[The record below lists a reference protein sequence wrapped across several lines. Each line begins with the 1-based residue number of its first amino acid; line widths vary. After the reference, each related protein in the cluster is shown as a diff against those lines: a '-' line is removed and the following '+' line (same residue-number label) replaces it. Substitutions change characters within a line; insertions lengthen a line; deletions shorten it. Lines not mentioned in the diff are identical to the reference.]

1 MSEKALKKR
10 GRKPI
15 KYKQP
20 IVQKTFRMLEAD
32 VKPVT
37 KLVVNYMKENS
48 NIAKYKKQR
57 KSK

>member
-1 MSEKALKKR
+1 MSEKVEKKR

-15 KYKQP
+15 EYKQP

-32 VKPVT
+32 VAPVT
-37 KLVVNYMKENS
+37 KLVVNYMKKNS

-57 KSK
+57 KKK

>member
-1 MSEKALKKR
+1 MSEKVEKKR

-57 KSK
+57 KTK

>member
-1 MSEKALKKR
+1 MSEKVEKKR

-15 KYKQP
+15 NYKQP

-57 KSK
+57 KTK